1 MGQIFKTG
9 KDRYDAFGHFGGQA
23 YYYIEEYRLMKQ
35 VNLESVIIFAFNE
48 EKANHKLAKVRGH
61 QIDYSDG
68 WK

>member
-35 VNLESVIIFAFNE
+35 VNLILGRISIKMV
-48 EKANHKLAKVRGH
+48 L
-61 QIDYSDG
+61 
-68 WK
+68 